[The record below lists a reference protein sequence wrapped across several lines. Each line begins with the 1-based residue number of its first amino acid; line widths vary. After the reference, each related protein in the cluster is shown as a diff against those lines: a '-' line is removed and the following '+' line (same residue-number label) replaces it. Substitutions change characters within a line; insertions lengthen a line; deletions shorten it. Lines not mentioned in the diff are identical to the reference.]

1 MTAEDDDDDLYS
13 PYSLL
18 GTSSNGTRALGLSIG
33 LSIITDRPF
42 RYDGIMFNTAQ
53 NAFQAQKAPPD
64 QRDSFAAIE
73 PMDAVAK
80 GRNCHIDVA
89 AWDANREKLMTQI
102 LKAQAEDNETMRET
116 LVEWKD
122 ADIVVGATCST
133 PSGQARCRI
142 SSRRSDAPWRRSSG
156 KTRDWIGRR
165 MSV

>member
-1 MTAEDDDDDLYS
+1 MTTEDDDDLYS
-13 PYSLL
+13 ASFGTSF
-18 GTSSNGTRALGLSIG
+18 GTSSNGTRAFG

-42 RYDGIMFNTAQ
+42 RYDGIIFNTAQ

-122 ADIVVGATCST
+122 ADIVVDDMFDSFWPST
-133 PSGQARCRI
+133 LPNIFQTVG
-142 SSRRSDAPWRRSSG
+142 RSLAKKQRKDA
-156 KTRDWIGRR
+156 
-165 MSV
+165 

>member
-122 ADIVVGATCST
+122 ADIVVDDMFDSFWPST
-133 PSGQARCRI
+133 LPNIFQTVG
-142 SSRRSDAPWRRSSG
+142 RSPWRRSSG
-156 KTRDWIGRR
+156 KTSDWIGRR